1 LATAK
6 DNEAYDWL
14 VKLAP
19 SGFSKDELY
28 LEILTAKEDI
38 SELTMKQL
46 LIKDAK
52 NVHTTNGT
60 HIFVSGFPCLS
71 ANLLEKYSDVEN
83 TMQDHCKEGGF
94 EAGVLL
100 GMEICKTTNTMV
112 RDLVVFSR
120 NQRLKNQAC
129 YNFFPLYLSAV

>member
-1 LATAK
+1 MATAK

-14 VKLAP
+14 VKLVPA
-19 SGFSKDELY
+19 GFSKDELY

-46 LIKDAK
+46 LNKDAK
-52 NVHTTNGT
+52 NVHTADGT

-100 GMEICKTTNTMV
+100 GMKICKTTNTMV

-120 NQRLKNQAC
+120 NQRLKNQV
-129 YNFFPLYLSAV
+129 Y